1 MLLTRTPRVV
11 LVTRTTEYD
20 GLLARHATREQARFF
35 LETRGQCID
44 EVQARHRAFEC
55 ARRRVADAVP
65 EDWRASRVDRDD
77 LDRFLFEPDDLIV
90 ALGQDGLVAN
100 VAKYLSGQPVI
111 GIDPE
116 PERNAGVLVPHPVQA
131 ASDLIADAAAGRC
144 VLEERSMVEARLAS
158 GPRLVALNEIFVGQ
172 ASHQSARYRLRVGQV
187 EERQSSSGLIV
198 STGTGATGWASSI
211 QRERGSGPPLPEPT
225 ASDLCWFVREAW
237 PSISTGT
244 GLTAGRLAP
253 TEELT
258 LISEMEAGVVFG
270 DGIETDRLSL
280 GWGQPVTLR
289 LAPERLRLVR

>member
-20 GLLARHATREQARFF
+20 GLLARHATAKQARFF
-35 LETRGQCID
+35 LETRGQSID
-44 EVQARHRAFEC
+44 EVEARHRAFEM
-55 ARRRVADAVP
+55 ARRSVVDAVP
-65 EDWRASRVDRDD
+65 GDWRSSRVDRDD
-77 LDRFLFEPDDLIV
+77 LDRFLFETDDLIV
-90 ALGQDGLVAN
+90 VLGQDGLVAN

-116 PERNAGVLVPHPVQA
+116 PERNAGVLVPHPVEA
-131 ASDLIADAAAGRC
+131 ASDLMADAAAGRS

-172 ASHQSARYRLRVGQV
+172 ASHQSARYRLRVGEA

-211 QRERGSGPPLPEPT
+211 RRERGAGPPLPGPT
-225 ASDLCWFVREAW
+225 ESDLCWFVREAW
-237 PSISTGT
+237 PSVSTGT
-244 GLTAGRLAP
+244 SLTGGRLAS
-253 TEELT
+253 TEALT
-258 LISEMEAGVVFG
+258 VISEMEAGVVFG
-270 DGIETDRLSL
+270 DGIEADRLTL
-280 GWGQPVTLR
+280 GWGQPVTVQ